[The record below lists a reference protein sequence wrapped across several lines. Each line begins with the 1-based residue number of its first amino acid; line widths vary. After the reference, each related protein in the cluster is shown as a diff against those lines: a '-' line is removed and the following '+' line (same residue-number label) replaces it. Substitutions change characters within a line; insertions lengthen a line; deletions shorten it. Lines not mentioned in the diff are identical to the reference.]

1 MKQIGVNNGEMSC
14 LFFHLFL
21 MIHGAWT
28 SLKMVTSS
36 LDLFCV
42 FLQLGGMGMGMGTG
56 YDFGLGAFA
65 PFQGIVNTL
74 HTLHWQPPSKHG
86 GQLPGFEIHR
96 VQEHTHTLSL
106 SISFLYKNMP
116 PLQNDTPRDSYM
128 KWDVVVPGWVVF
140 ITKHKW

>member
-1 MKQIGVNNGEMSC
+1 MKQIRMNKGEMSC

-36 LDLFCV
+36 MDLFCV
-42 FLQLGGMGMGMGTG
+42 FLQLGGMGRGRGVTLGWVLLHHFNVLSTFCTLCTGSRPQNMGVSCQ
-56 YDFGLGAFA
+56 GLRSTECK
-65 PFQGIVNTL
+65 N
-74 HTLHWQPPSKHG
+74 
-86 GQLPGFEIHR
+86 
-96 VQEHTHTLSL
+96 THTLSL
-106 SISFLYKNMP
+106 SLSFLYKNMP
-116 PLQNDTPRDSYM
+116 PLQIKHPEILNM